1 MPSLFFNNGTVVE
14 EITITGNACFPWTK
28 TKPYWRK
35 HLVKVR
41 GEKLNYLHLKS
52 GDFMTLIYKR
62 KDETITVIVLKE
74 VSKKMVIQ

>member
-1 MPSLFFNNGTVVE
+1 M
-14 EITITGNACFPWTK
+14 
-28 TKPYWRK
+28 
-35 HLVKVR
+35 KVR